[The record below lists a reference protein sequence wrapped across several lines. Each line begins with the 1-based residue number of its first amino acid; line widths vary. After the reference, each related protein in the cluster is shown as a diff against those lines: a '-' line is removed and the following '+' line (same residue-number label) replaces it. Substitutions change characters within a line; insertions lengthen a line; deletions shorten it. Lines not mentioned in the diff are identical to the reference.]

1 MEATLTQ
8 ALADYIEQR
17 KKSKLEPFQKTLNKV
32 LEKSENEIEI
42 AAAKAE
48 YEEKSSPIEESYN
61 PEVWLTDAARR
72 AKQISLATHAAK
84 FTHSDAKASS
94 ILVSQPCTDN
104 QTVNNQYLVTA
115 SLTDKAI
122 DAVGNAAALDVAK
135 LLNITVNGENLIT
148 QLQQNHA
155 QALSAFTDNVELLQT
170 WIDGFKLAL
179 GDEKVSSHSLSKQVY
194 FPITSEDGSVS
205 YLLLCP
211 LFSSALAHKLHK
223 KVTETRFG
231 DSKDIRDARRA
242 NKYDARIDVS
252 FPNTAV
258 QTFGGSKPQNISQLN
273 SERYGQ
279 NFLLN
284 TAPPIFQAQAKPPIN
299 SSSLFN
305 RQLSY
310 KVSGYLRDFKAFLS
324 NVKPEEN
331 NFKVRYKRDYHFIL
345 PMLDQLMIHAT
356 NIQTLPAGWASE
368 PYCQLKHAHALW
380 LDVYNL
386 NESFQREREK
396 LDWQAVIAA
405 DFASWLIKK
414 LKNDEKYRLGDIEHA
429 YFSKVCLHQLKR
441 FERNTPKL
449 AEA

>member
-17 KKSKLEPFQKTLNKV
+17 KQAKLEPFQKALNKV

-42 AAAKAE
+42 ATAKAE
-48 YEEKSSPIEESYN
+48 YAEKSAPIEESYK
-61 PEVWLTDAARR
+61 PVVWLTDAAKR

-94 ILVSQPCTDN
+94 ILVSQPYTVS

-115 SLTDKAI
+115 SISNKAI
-122 DAVGNAAALDVAK
+122 DAVGNAAALDIAK
-135 LLNITVNGENLIT
+135 LLNITVNGESLIT

-155 QALSAFTDNVELLQT
+155 QALSAFTDNEELLQT
-170 WIDGFKLAL
+170 WVNGFKLAL
-179 GDEKVSSHSLSKQVY
+179 ADEKLSSHSLSKQVY
-194 FPITSEDGSVS
+194 FPVKSEKDGFR
-205 YLLLCP
+205 YHLLCP
-211 LFSSALAHKLHK
+211 LFSSALAHNLHK
-223 KVTETRFG
+223 KVTGTRFG
-231 DSKDIRDARRA
+231 DSKNIRDARRS
-242 NKYDARIDVS
+242 NKYDERIDVS
-252 FPNTAV
+252 FPDTAV

-284 TAPPIFQAQAKPPIN
+284 TAPPTFQAQVKPPIN
-299 SSSLFN
+299 NTSLFN
-305 RQLSY
+305 RQLTF

-324 NVKPEEN
+324 NLKPEEN

-345 PMLDQLMIHAT
+345 PILDQLMIHAA
-356 NIQTLPAGWASE
+356 NIQTLPTGWATESH
-368 PYCQLKHAHALW
+368 CKLKQAHALW
-380 LDVYNL
+380 LDVYNPH
-386 NESFQREREK
+386 ESFQREREK

-405 DFASWLIKK
+405 DFASWLMKQ

-441 FERNTPKL
+441 FEHNTPKL

>member
-17 KKSKLEPFQKTLNKV
+17 KQAKLEPFQKALNKV

-48 YEEKSSPIEESYN
+48 YAEKSAPIEESYK
-61 PEVWLTDAARR
+61 PVVWLTDAARR

-104 QTVNNQYLVTA
+104 QIINNRYLVTA
-115 SLTDKAI
+115 SLTNRAI

-135 LLNITVNGENLIT
+135 LLNITINGESLIT

-155 QALSAFTDNVELLQT
+155 QALSAFTDDAELLQT
-170 WIDGFKLAL
+170 WVDGFKLAL
-179 GDEKVSSHSLSKQVY
+179 GDEKLSSHNLSKQIY
-194 FPITSEDGSVS
+194 FPIKSESNDID
-205 YLLLCP
+205 YHLLCP
-211 LFSSALAHKLHK
+211 LFSSALSHKLHK
-223 KVTETRFG
+223 KITETRFG

-242 NKYDARIDVS
+242 NKYDERMDIS

-284 TAPPIFQAQAKPPIN
+284 TAPPTFTAQVKPPIN
-299 SSSLFN
+299 NTSLFN
-305 RQLSY
+305 RQLTY

-324 NVKPEEN
+324 KLNPDEN

-345 PMLDQLMIHAT
+345 PILDQLMNHAA
-356 NIQTLPAGWASE
+356 NVQTLPAGWASE
-368 PYCQLKHAHALW
+368 SNCRLKHAHALW
-380 LDVYNL
+380 LDVYNP

-405 DFASWLIKK
+405 DFASWLIKQ

-441 FERNTPKL
+441 FEHNTPKL
-449 AEA
+449 AEV

>member
-17 KKSKLEPFQKTLNKV
+17 KQAKLEPFQKALNKV
-32 LEKSENEIEI
+32 LEKSENEVEI
-42 AAAKAE
+42 ATAKAE
-48 YEEKSSPIEESYN
+48 YAEKSAPIEDNYQ
-61 PEVWLTDAARR
+61 PVVWLTDAARR

-94 ILVSQPCTDN
+94 ILVSQPCTDS
-104 QTVNNQYLVTA
+104 QTINNQYLVTA
-115 SLTDKAI
+115 SLTNKAI

-135 LLNITVNGENLIT
+135 LLNITVNGESLIA

-155 QALSAFTDNVELLQT
+155 QALSGFTDNVELLQT

-179 GDEKVSSHSLSKQVY
+179 ADEKLSSHNLSKQVY
-194 FPITSEDGSVS
+194 FPLKSENDDVG
-205 YLLLCP
+205 YHLLCP
-211 LFSSALAHKLHK
+211 LFSSALAHNLHK

-242 NKYDARIDVS
+242 NKYHVRMDIS

-258 QTFGGSKPQNISQLN
+258 QSFGGSKPQNISQLN

-284 TAPPIFQAQAKPPIN
+284 TAPPTFQAQVKPPIN
-299 SSSLFN
+299 NSSLFN
-305 RQLSY
+305 RQLTY

-324 NVKPEEN
+324 NLKPEEN

-345 PMLDQLMIHAT
+345 PILDQLMSHAA

-368 PYCQLKHAHALW
+368 SHCKLKHAHALW
-380 LDVYNL
+380 LDVYNP
-386 NESFQREREK
+386 NQSFQREREK

-405 DFASWLIKK
+405 DFASWLIKQ

-429 YFSKVCLHQLKR
+429 YFSKVCLQQLKR
-441 FERNTPKL
+441 FEHNTPKL